1 MAEQIE
7 NERRWRHRAEAERDA
22 LQQNT
27 QDAYAALEQVYGL
40 NLQQSLA
47 GAIFDIVQRNRR
59 LRESLEAVVNS
70 SIQGESDECLI
81 CGAVCD
87 NDHRH
92 TEDCPVLAAE
102 RILELSG
109 EVPDAE

>member
-22 LQQNT
+22 LQLT
-27 QDAYAALEQVYGL
+27 QDAYAALEQVYG
-40 NLQQSLA
+40 S
-47 GAIFDIVQRNRR
+47 IFDIVQRNRR

>member
-1 MAEQIE
+1 MSTELE
-7 NERRWRHRAEAERDA
+7 NERRWRHRAEAEKDA
-22 LQQNT
+22 LTANV

-40 NLQQSLA
+40 NLNQSLA

-70 SIQGESDECLI
+70 SIQGETDECLI

-87 NDHRH
+87 DDHRH
-92 TEDCPVLAAE
+92 TEDCPILAAE
-102 RILELSG
+102 RVLDEPICK
-109 EVPDAE
+109 